1 MSGEYGA
8 SVRPSIPVAKVLAH
22 AHAHVG
28 MEEDPELIGIA
39 LDLSTK
45 QWLVI
50 QFRAMVLPSF
60 LSLLY
65 MKKMRKNM
73 HFYTKIFKNR
83 YVSCDFT
90 YTYIAYFTYSVIVSS
105 HFISFYRNG
114 TPKGRRKIRRGSGR
128 DVPQSF
134 QDMDAGLWREVDP
147 TVS

>member
-1 MSGEYGA
+1 MRGEYGA

-28 MEEDPELIGIA
+28 MEDDPELIGIA

-65 MKKMRKNM
+65 MKKMRKTCIFIQN
-73 HFYTKIFKNR
+73 FLKIATFP
-83 YVSCDFT
+83 
-90 YTYIAYFTYSVIVSS
+90 VIS
-105 HFISFYRNG
+105 H
-114 TPKGRRKIRRGSGR
+114 IR
-128 DVPQSF
+128 
-134 QDMDAGLWREVDP
+134 
-147 TVS
+147 T

>member
-65 MKKMRKNM
+65 MKKNEKK
-73 HFYTKIFKNR
+73 HAFLYKIFLK
-83 YVSCDFT
+83 
-90 YTYIAYFTYSVIVSS
+90 IATFPVIS
-105 HFISFYRNG
+105 H
-114 TPKGRRKIRRGSGR
+114 IR
-128 DVPQSF
+128 
-134 QDMDAGLWREVDP
+134 
-147 TVS
+147 T

>member
-1 MSGEYGA
+1 MSGEYGV

-50 QFRAMVLPSF
+50 QFRAMVLLSF

-65 MKKMRKNM
+65 MGKNEKK
-73 HFYTKIFKNR
+73 TCIFIQKNR

-90 YTYIAYFTYSVIVSS
+90 YTYIAYFTHSVIVSPPF
-105 HFISFYRNG
+105 HFF
-114 TPKGRRKIRRGSGR
+114 
-128 DVPQSF
+128 
-134 QDMDAGLWREVDP
+134 L
-147 TVS
+147 

>member
-8 SVRPSIPVAKVLAH
+8 SVRPSIPVEKVLAH

-65 MKKMRKNM
+65 MKKKREKTCIFIQN
-73 HFYTKIFKNR
+73 FLKIATFP
-83 YVSCDFT
+83 
-90 YTYIAYFTYSVIVSS
+90 VIS
-105 HFISFYRNG
+105 H
-114 TPKGRRKIRRGSGR
+114 IRI
-128 DVPQSF
+128 
-134 QDMDAGLWREVDP
+134 
-147 TVS
+147 

>member
-65 MKKMRKNM
+65 MKKMRKTCI
-73 HFYTKIFKNR
+73 FIQKFLKIATFP
-83 YVSCDFT
+83 
-90 YTYIAYFTYSVIVSS
+90 VIS
-105 HFISFYRNG
+105 H
-114 TPKGRRKIRRGSGR
+114 IR
-128 DVPQSF
+128 
-134 QDMDAGLWREVDP
+134 
-147 TVS
+147 T

>member
-28 MEEDPELIGIA
+28 MQEGPELIGIA

-50 QFRAMVLPSF
+50 QFRAMVLLSV

-65 MKKMRKNM
+65 MKKNEKK
-73 HFYTKIFKNR
+73 TPCIFIQKNR

-90 YTYIAYFTYSVIVSS
+90 YTYISYFTYSVIVSPPF
-105 HFISFYRNG
+105 HFF
-114 TPKGRRKIRRGSGR
+114 
-128 DVPQSF
+128 
-134 QDMDAGLWREVDP
+134 L
-147 TVS
+147 